1 MGLAREAWESPEL
14 GRQRL
19 QLLQGLGRGC
29 TNSASPPPA
38 SL

>member
-1 MGLAREAWESPEL
+1 MGLAREAWERPRF

-29 TNSASPPPA
+29 ANAASPPPA